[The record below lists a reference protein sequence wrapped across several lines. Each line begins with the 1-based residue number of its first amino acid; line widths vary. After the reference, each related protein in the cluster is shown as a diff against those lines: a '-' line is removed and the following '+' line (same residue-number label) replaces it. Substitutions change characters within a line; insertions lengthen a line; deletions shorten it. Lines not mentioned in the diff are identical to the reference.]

1 MVRGDWRK
9 EGRTW
14 LHPERTF
21 FIVESEVPEIAAGGK
36 SGLVEYH
43 VMRGGGDDSAGFA
56 LITFSTLEEA
66 ISEAE
71 RRDEQERRAHPP

>member
-1 MVRGDWRK
+1 MVRGDWVK
-9 EGRTW
+9 EGRAW

-21 FIVESEVPEIAAGGK
+21 FVVESEVPEIAAGGK
-36 SGLVEYH
+36 RGLVEYH

-56 LITFSTLEEA
+56 LVTFSTLDEA

-71 RRDEQERRAHPP
+71 RRDKLERHSGSS

>member
-1 MVRGDWRK
+1 MTRSGWQK

-21 FIVESEVPEIAAGGK
+21 FVVESEVPEIAAGGK
-36 SGLVEYH
+36 KGLIEYH

-56 LITFSTLEEA
+56 LVTFSTLEEA

-71 RRDEQERRAHPP
+71 RRDAQERRDHSS